1 MSALVAK
8 GVKWIRLSAITLSC
22 GYISFNFIAEPILC
36 SGSSMEPTL
45 HDKDIIL
52 TERYSSVFIK
62 SYNRG
67 DVVVARCPADPKTLI
82 CKRVVAVAGD
92 SVRHGFI
99 SQQVVP
105 RGHVWLTGDNT
116 NHSTDS
122 RDWGPIPIGLIVGK
136 AVLRIWPYEDFQL
149 LDSRPTKSS
158 KQ

>member
-1 MSALVAK
+1 MRALVSK
-8 GVKWIRLSAITLSC
+8 GVKWMRWSAITVSF

-45 HDKDIIL
+45 SDKDIIL

-67 DVVVARCPADPKTLI
+67 DVVVARCPANPNTLI
-82 CKRVVAVAGD
+82 CKRVAAIAGD
-92 SVRHGFI
+92 SVRHGFL
-99 SQQVVP
+99 SQQVIP

-116 NHSTDS
+116 NYSTDS

-136 AVLRIWPYEDFQL
+136 AVLKIWPFEDFQI
-149 LDSRPTKSS
+149 LDTKPKNSS
-158 KQ
+158 KT